1 MVHSSRTN
9 TGINYILITDFF
21 NKIIMKEKNIQMVDL
36 MGQYH
41 KIKQEI
47 DQNIISLIESGKF
60 VNGPIVNEFAINLS
74 TFLNVKNVIPCANGT
89 DALQIAFMALNLK
102 PGDEIICPS
111 WTYIATAEAAAV
123 LGVKIVF
130 CDVDIDTF
138 NTRADLIEPLIN
150 KNTKALVPV
159 HLYGQSCDMSEIVS
173 LANKFDLKIIEDNAQ
188 AIGCK
193 YMFPDGE
200 KKFTG
205 TIGDIGT
212 TSFYPSKNL
221 GCYGDGGA
229 IFTNDDDLA
238 QKIKMIVNHGEKIK
252 YHHEII
258 GCNSRLDSIQAEILN
273 VKLKY
278 LETYN
283 YNRKIMANNY
293 NMAFSEIDQIQTPKL
308 SNFSDHVYHQYTLK
322 IKNGKRNDFKEY
334 LNNLGIPSMIYYPI
348 PIHNQVPYKNN
359 QSLENTELLS
369 KEVISLP
376 IHTEIEN
383 SNQEYIIEKIDN
395 FFK

>member
-1 MVHSSRTN
+1 
-9 TGINYILITDFF
+9 
-21 NKIIMKEKNIQMVDL
+21 MKEKNIQMVDL

-47 DQNIISLIESGKF
+47 DHNIISLIESGKF
-60 VNGPIVNEFAINLS
+60 VNGPIVNEFATNLS

-123 LGVKIVF
+123 LGIKIVF

-159 HLYGQSCDMSEIVS
+159 HLYGQSCDMSEIIS

-188 AIGCK
+188 AIGCQ
-193 YMFPDGE
+193 YMFPDG
-200 KKFTG
+200 KTKFTG
-205 TIGDIGT
+205 TMGNIGI

-238 QKIKMIVNHGEKIK
+238 EWIRMIVNHGEKIK

-273 VKLKY
+273 IKLKY
-278 LETYN
+278 LKN
-283 YNRKIMANNY
+283 YNKCRNKMADDY
-293 NMAFSEIDQIQTPKL
+293 NKAFSAIDQIQTPKL

-322 IKNGKRNDFKEY
+322 IKNGKRNEFKEY
-334 LNNLGIPSMIYYPI
+334 LSNLGIPSMIYYPI

-383 SNQEYIIEKIDN
+383 SNQEYIIKKINN